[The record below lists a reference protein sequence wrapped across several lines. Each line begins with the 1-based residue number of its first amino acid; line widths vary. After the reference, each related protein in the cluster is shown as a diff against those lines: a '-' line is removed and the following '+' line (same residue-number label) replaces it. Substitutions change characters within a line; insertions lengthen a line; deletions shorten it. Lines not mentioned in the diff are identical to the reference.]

1 MAMTPENRYPA
12 FNGSVKWRFPP
23 VHPEVRKF
31 AVIAAAMSVL
41 SWLFVPWL
49 TWPLFILTVW
59 VLAFFRDPVRV
70 TPRDENLIIA
80 PADGLVTLIQNVP
93 PPRELL
99 GPEGLGDEEM
109 TRISIFMSV
118 LDRKSVVWGKSVS
131 VSVDTGGCRQIK
143 QKQ

>member
-1 MAMTPENRYPA
+1 MGAA
-12 FNGSVKWRFPP
+12 
-23 VHPEVRKF
+23 
-31 AVIAAAMSVL
+31 IAVL

-49 TWPLFILTVW
+49 TWPLIILTVW

-80 PADGLVTLIQNVP
+80 PADGRVPLIQNVP

-109 TRISIFMSV
+109 TRIAIFMSV
-118 LDRKSVVWGKSVS
+118 FDATITLTPIRGTVKAVNLITGK
-131 VSVDTGGCRQIK
+131 
-143 QKQ
+143 

>member
-1 MAMTPENRYPA
+1 MFLISFWF
-12 FNGSVKWRFPP
+12 FNQKWAYDMRISDGS
-23 VHPEVRKF
+23 
-31 AVIAAAMSVL
+31 SDL
-41 SWLFVPWL
+41 CSSDL
-49 TWPLFILTVW
+49 W
-59 VLAFFRDPVRV
+59 VLAFFREPVRV

-118 LDRKSVVWGKSVS
+118 FDVHINR
-131 VSVDTGGCRQIK
+131 
-143 QKQ
+143 

>member
-1 MAMTPENRYPA
+1 MGAA
-12 FNGSVKWRFPP
+12 
-23 VHPEVRKF
+23 
-31 AVIAAAMSVL
+31 IAVL
-41 SWLFVPWL
+41 SWLFVPCL
-49 TWPLFILTVW
+49 TWPLIILTVW

-80 PADGLVTLIQNVP
+80 PADGLVTLIQNVT

-118 LDRKSVVWGKSVS
+118 FAVHINRTPIGGTVKEVIYIAGKKIGRL
-131 VSVDTGGCRQIK
+131 T
-143 QKQ
+143 